1 MKEIR
6 KRYDA
11 AVESYLAAG
20 GCARCRGRLTERRNV
35 SDTLDYTD
43 IQTFPCSACVQGC
56 RECARGHGPCQE
68 HLAGRP
74 GGVPLTQWPAYLE
87 AKAFEESFVPRTG
100 RWARSL
106 TTRGKAHGLEG
117 VIVRWDTG
125 TAQRSVL
132 IADGVGRAAWV
143 SDTRVIV
150 DPDRRVDAAKLWL
163 TLPKT
168 IREFTQIVSMLGLH
182 SGGHAPE
189 LAEALADD
197 IAVNRDR
204 VLSIDATAAVPDEE
218 RVRWVG
224 QDDEGRWW
232 VTGPVK
238 EGRNLAVNKAGK
250 TSWVDVD
257 AIEMRRFHGRKAIK
271 CGRVANKI

>member
-87 AKAFEESFVPRTG
+87 AVAFEDSYRPRVG

-106 TTRGKAHGLEG
+106 TTRGKAHDLEG

-132 IADGVGRAAWV
+132 IADGAGRAAWV
-143 SDTRVIV
+143 PDTRVAI
-150 DPDRRVDAAKLWL
+150 DPGREVEAARLWL

-168 IREFTQIVSMLGLH
+168 LKEFQRVVSILGP
-182 SGGHAPE
+182 SIAKT
-189 LAEALADD
+189 LAED
-197 IAVNRDR
+197 IEVNRDR
-204 VLSIDATAAVPDEE
+204 VLSIDATAAIPDEE